1 MAKINLTHLPACV
14 EDSRLAWLDSDTGP
28 DEPTIYADLVT
39 RLAAA
44 RLKLPPLYRVNAS
57 DPFIAAVKELGAD
70 GFAHVLE
77 KDPHREGAAGLLL
90 DIAQAILQNGEG
102 YLPRATDGFQE
113 VISDLYD
120 GFLSAEDRR
129 GVKAPD
135 YETIPPLV
143 KWGAPTAGPY
153 TWPVDATSS
162 FGMHVGVVNLPPANA
177 RRGICAWAALGHE
190 CGGHDILHADEGLL
204 KEFADKVA
212 AALVAAKLGNNL
224 AEYWSDRVDETA
236 SDVLGILNLGPAA
249 AVGVLAYFRG
259 INAALGWGPVLSS
272 EGDGDDPHPAD
283 VVRGWL
289 GGEVV
294 RLLKFK
300 DAAAWADALV
310 KETDKD
316 ARKVVLGGV
325 HVTTANAKKSAAVV
339 ANTIAAGKLAALDG
353 HALSEIQ
360 NWRDRDEALVAN
372 LTDPLTMAVELPT
385 RYAGGTDAAHVV
397 SAAVMSALRAPQA
410 IPVIFDRMLGLL
422 KVMHDAN
429 PSWGPL
435 YVVHPGD
442 VARDFVVGVR
452 RARHA
457 E

>member
-1 MAKINLTHLPACV
+1 MTKIDLSHLPECV
-14 EDSRLAWLDSDTGP
+14 EDARLAWLDADSGP
-28 DEPTIYADLVT
+28 DEPTVYAGLVA

-44 RLKLPPLYRVNAS
+44 RNKLPPLYRVNAA
-57 DPFIAAVKELGAD
+57 DPFVAAVKELGAD
-70 GFAHVLE
+70 GFAQVLE
-77 KDPHREGAAGLLL
+77 KDPNREGMAGLLL

-102 YLPRATDGFQE
+102 YAPRATDAFQE

-143 KWGAPTAGPY
+143 KWGNPASGPY
-153 TWPVDATSS
+153 TWPVDATQS
-162 FGMHVGVVNLPPANA
+162 FGMDVGIVNLPPANT

-190 CGGHDILHADEGLL
+190 TGGHDILHADEGLL
-204 KEFADKVA
+204 RELSDKVA
-212 AALVAAKLGNNL
+212 AALAAAKLGNHL
-224 AEYWSDRVDETA
+224 AEYWSDRIDETA
-236 SDVLGILNLGPAA
+236 SDVLGILNFGPAA

-259 INAALGWGPVLSS
+259 INAALGWGPMLSS
-272 EGDGDDPHPAD
+272 VGGVDDVHPAD
-283 VVRGWL
+283 IVRGWM
-289 GGEVV
+289 GAEVV

-300 DAAAWADALV
+300 EAGAWADALV

-316 ARKVVLGGV
+316 AARVVLGGV
-325 HVTTANAKKSAAVV
+325 TVTIANAKKSAAVV
-339 ANTIAAGKLAALDG
+339 AKTITAAKLNMLDG
-353 HALSEIQ
+353 HAFAEIQ
-360 NWRDRDEALVAN
+360 NWADKDEALVAT
-372 LTDPLTMAVELPT
+372 LTDPLTKAVELPA
-385 RYAGGTDAAHVV
+385 RYAGGTYAAHVV
-397 SAAVMSALRAPQA
+397 AAAVMSALRTPKS

-442 VARDFVVGVR
+442 VARNLVVGPR
-452 RARHA
+452 KPRGAG
-457 E
+457 